1 MIGKLI
7 CKWLGHR
14 WGDWK
19 PTGDDGLAALIN
31 YRKCERCGL
40 QQSEGVGGIDRTENV
55 FWRNKALADHF
66 AQTSVIAN
74 AHVIADLQHQWRN
87 IAKYQYSKDGDIIEL
102 LQGVNPGD
110 AVTMQMSGQV
120 SGRPKP
126 GGAFEYDY
134 DGITFTIYGTHY
146 DAIPEGELSPPEPAA
161 FEVEQIWLGDFE
173 MSQWLSENAPKVIP
187 EIERRLA

>member
-14 WGDWK
+14 LEL
-19 PTGDDGLAALIN
+19 P
-31 YRKCERCGL
+31 
-40 QQSEGVGGIDRTENV
+40 
-55 FWRNKALADHF
+55 ADCMTP
-66 AQTSVIAN
+66 A
-74 AHVIADLQHQWRN
+74 
-87 IAKYQYSKDGDIIEL
+87 
-102 LQGVNPGD
+102 D